1 MPTGVLDSGCSGI
14 FTTVDDAKRAG
25 LPYLGPSSKL
35 IATAATDGALQKAR
49 DNTCLMYKG
58 IPMEKL
64 TGQTVPGFRDSLV
77 GCGPFADAG
86 LVTILHPHQGGVTI
100 HRESDIEIR
109 FSAPPLIQG
118 YREANGNRMWR
129 IPLRT
134 TATITRVKDD
144 GTILYNSETQ

>member
-1 MPTGVLDSGCSGI
+1 
-14 FTTVDDAKRAG
+14 
-25 LPYLGPSSKL
+25 
-35 IATAATDGALQKAR
+35 
-49 DNTCLMYKG
+49 MYKG

-118 YREANGNRMWR
+118 YREADGNRMWR
-129 IPLRT
+129 IRPPTHYGNDSKGKRRRNNHVQFGDT
-134 TATITRVKDD
+134 TATA
-144 GTILYNSETQ
+144 